1 MNYYEHRL
9 QEIKEAL
16 ILFEG
21 REDTKDL
28 VEQLKEERYKIY
40 KIIATIDILTLSI

>member
-16 ILFEG
+16 VLFEG

-28 VEQLKEERYKIY
+28 VEQLKEERDKILQELQ
-40 KIIATIDILTLSI
+40 TVRN

>member
-28 VEQLKEERYKIY
+28 VEQLKEERDKILQELQ
-40 KIIATIDILTLSI
+40 TIRN

>member
-28 VEQLKEERYKIY
+28 VEQLKEERDKILQDLQ
-40 KIIATIDILTLSI
+40 TVRN